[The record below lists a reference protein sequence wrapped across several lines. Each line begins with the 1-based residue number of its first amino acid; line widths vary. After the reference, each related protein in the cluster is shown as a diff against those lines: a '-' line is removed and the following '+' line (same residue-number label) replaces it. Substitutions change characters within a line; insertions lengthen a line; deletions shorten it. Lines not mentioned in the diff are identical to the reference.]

1 MIAENK
7 NDFFKNYQNVLMI
20 PSYHDLNNENSY
32 HMMMLGMCI
41 CLSNRYDILSNRETG
56 KGRCDIILKAKDEK
70 RTSFVLEFK
79 YLKEK
84 KDNIHDELN
93 KLACKAIQ
101 QIKNN
106 RYDEG
111 LKGKVIYV
119 ALAHHGKDVIMKWQE
134 KN

>member
-1 MIAENK
+1 
-7 NDFFKNYQNVLMI
+7 
-20 PSYHDLNNENSY
+20 
-32 HMMMLGMCI
+32 MMMLGMCI

-84 KDNIHDELN
+84 KDNIHDELD
-93 KLACKAIQ
+93 KVACKAIQ
-101 QIKNN
+101 QIKDNQ
-106 RYDEG
+106 YDHD

-119 ALAHHGKDVIMKWQE
+119 ALAHHGKDVSMKWQE
-134 KN
+134 KNDITGNMDKKKTIVMTIVFLS

>member
-1 MIAENK
+1 
-7 NDFFKNYQNVLMI
+7 
-20 PSYHDLNNENSY
+20 
-32 HMMMLGMCI
+32 MMMLGMCI